1 MKTIHLY
8 LLFIVSLFACNNT
21 IQRSNALAQK
31 PTPFTVQEQQ
41 DCISA
46 LSLYLQVDSN
56 FAKDAKKYAD
66 KLSKEKSLSNE
77 GTQEYYDR
85 NIIHIDS
92 VIKASIILVKQ
103 NKSSE
108 LLTLLKKEKNNIYA
122 HPSNTLDNQM
132 RLTDTFF
139 ILYKKCKLN
148 KEEICTKM
156 SALYEDAYLHMQML
170 EALNGE
176 YYPDHYDL
184 LSTLIVLYES
194 TKMYP
199 KAIAKAKDM
208 CEFIATIE
216 PEGKKSKSYAT
227 ALQNLGDLYKE
238 SGDKVRADSCSH
250 FRTSSSAL

>member
-1 MKTIHLY
+1 MKTIHLC
-8 LLFIVSLFACNNT
+8 LLFVVSLFACNNT
-21 IQRSNALAQK
+21 IQRSNAPAQK
-31 PTPFTVQEQQ
+31 SVPFTVEEQQ
-41 DCISA
+41 DCIST

-56 FAKDAKKYAD
+56 YAKVAKKNAD
-66 KLSKEKSLSNE
+66 ELSKEESLSNE

-139 ILYKKCKLN
+139 ILYKKCKLS

-156 SALYEDAYLHMQML
+156 AALYEDAYLHMQML
-170 EALNGE
+170 ETLNGE
-176 YYPDHYDL
+176 YYPDHGEM
-184 LSTLIVLYES
+184 LSTLIVVYEN
-194 TKMYP
+194 TKMYS
-199 KAIAKAKDM
+199 KAIVKAKDM
-208 CEFIATIE
+208 CEFVAATE

-227 ALQNLGDLYKE
+227 ALQNIGDLYKE
-238 SGDKVRADSCSH
+238 SGDKVRADSCYNSI
-250 FRTSSSAL
+250 SNYAK

>member
-1 MKTIHLY
+1 M
-8 LLFIVSLFACNNT
+8 SLFACNST
-21 IQRSNALAQK
+21 IQRSNDLPQK
-31 PTPFTVQEQQ
+31 SVPFTLQEQQ

-46 LSLYLQVDSN
+46 LSLYLRVDSN
-56 FAKDAKKYAD
+56 FAKGAKKYAD
-66 KLSKEKSLSNE
+66 ELNKEESLSNE

-139 ILYKKCKLN
+139 ILYKKCKLS

-156 SALYEDAYLHMQML
+156 AILYEDAYLHMQML
-170 EALNGE
+170 EELNGE
-176 YYPDHYDL
+176 YYPDHYNL

-199 KAIAKAKDM
+199 KAIVRAKEM
-208 CEFIATIE
+208 CEFIATIA
-216 PEGKKSKSYAT
+216 PNGKKSKSYMS
-227 ALQNLGDLYKE
+227 ALKELGELYKE
-238 SGDKVRADSCSH
+238 AGDNIRADSCYKSLND
-250 FRTSSSAL
+250 FVR